1 MKYHQLYLSRLAM
14 TLLLIMMTF
23 AAWAQSTAYVSTYGE
38 LKTAIENVSVNNIIV
53 TANINVPCALQNRF
67 FKMNFP
73 DLVQTGLKDKTFNF

>member
-38 LKTAIENVSVNNIIV
+38 L
-53 TANINVPCALQNRF
+53 
-67 FKMNFP
+67 
-73 DLVQTGLKDKTFNF
+73 GLKDKTFNF